1 MLFRSLAMD
10 VKGPKLCVLSSRP
23 QTARLGWGL
32 GTKCPILGH
41 FVPEPSLGVR
51 ITKID
56 LNLCDWYPNAFFMV
70 FEAFGTHLK
79 LFSPTPRSFFMM
91 VPKCPFVDIWTPIK
105 ITPDGP
111 SDWIRIQP
119 RMFLFGHGYQ
129 RAKTVRFE
137 PKAANGTLG
146 VGVRYKMSHFGT
158 FCT

>member
-1 MLFRSLAMD
+1 MDHPIGSEFNPACADLAMD
-10 VKGPKLCVLSSRP
+10 VKGPKLCVLSQRP

-79 LFSPTPRSFFMM
+79 LFSLTPRRICMM
-91 VPKCPFVDIWTPIK
+91 VRKRPLWR
-105 ITPDGP
+105 
-111 SDWIRIQP
+111 SP
-119 RMFLFGHGYQ
+119 RMDHPIGSVFNPACADLAMDPKGPKLCVLSQ
-129 RAKTVRFE
+129 RPQTARLEIGRAHV
-137 PKAANGTLG
+137 
-146 VGVRYKMSHFGT
+146 
-158 FCT
+158 